1 MKNLILQLSIIVS
14 FVLMHLIT
22 FSQSYRFL
30 GTWDTN
36 GVPNYLEA
44 VSDTVTSDAL
54 NEIYNVLPERQE
66 NLTYVDYNNYLNI
79 KLDTATRVWVSIV
92 AEGAGF
98 KNTLSYYT
106 YTKGN
111 PPSTTSDIDSL
122 TVLFPNASMS
132 GSGGGLTA
140 GDKVY
145 LDSFLTNTEIAFCL
159 SANAYDDANDT
170 VGNGYAKYF
179 TNFYLNPENT
189 DSLRAH
195 NVVFWDNSCQKYVLG
210 FEDLDRRYGSDD
222 DFNDC
227 LFYITMDPLP
237 PFAREGGDS
246 SDSPPVLPV
255 ELISFEANYSNSSI
269 VLNWSTASEINNQGF
284 EVQRA
289 MDNLNF
295 KTIGFVNGNGNS
307 NTIKNYSFTDKDINI
322 TGTYYY
328 RLKQIDFDG
337 KYEYSGIQTVKLE
350 ENKILFSAFPNP
362 INGDNKLNYKIVSG
376 NKFNS
381 GIVNLYTTN
390 GMLIYSMPINFH
402 NSYSNQIN
410 LNGIKSGMYIL
421 EFKSKYQ
428 NLKEK
433 IIVQ

>member
-1 MKNLILQLSIIVS
+1 
-14 FVLMHLIT
+14 
-22 FSQSYRFL
+22 
-30 GTWDTN
+30 
-36 GVPNYLEA
+36 
-44 VSDTVTSDAL
+44 
-54 NEIYNVLPERQE
+54 
-66 NLTYVDYNNYLNI
+66 
-79 KLDTATRVWVSIV
+79 
-92 AEGAGF
+92 
-98 KNTLSYYT
+98 
-106 YTKGN
+106 
-111 PPSTTSDIDSL
+111 
-122 TVLFPNASMS
+122 
-132 GSGGGLTA
+132 
-140 GDKVY
+140 
-145 LDSFLTNTEIAFCL
+145 
-159 SANAYDDANDT
+159 
-170 VGNGYAKYF
+170 
-179 TNFYLNPENT
+179 
-189 DSLRAH
+189 
-195 NVVFWDNSCQKYVLG
+195 
-210 FEDLDRRYGSDD
+210 
-222 DFNDC
+222 
-227 LFYITMDPLP
+227 MDPLP